1 MLYCNRRMLGV
12 GYQFPSCSR
21 LSAQSLK
28 YLHVIGAGTDDARR
42 RAFHQRGNECK
53 RLAQGGWRVEDSR
66 IGCYAN
72 EARQYEDRESERLR
86 PSRQASDPGRI
97 LGVLNGGILNVSIY
111 QHIDI
116 WEQHLELPA
125 SKPGLVIPRI
135 KRPGPIEVDSG
146 GDMNATHSHQPE
158 WQRL

>member
-21 LSAQSLK
+21 LSAQSLE

-72 EARQYEDRESERLR
+72 EARKYEDRESERLR

-125 SKPGLVIPRI
+125 PKPGLVIPRI